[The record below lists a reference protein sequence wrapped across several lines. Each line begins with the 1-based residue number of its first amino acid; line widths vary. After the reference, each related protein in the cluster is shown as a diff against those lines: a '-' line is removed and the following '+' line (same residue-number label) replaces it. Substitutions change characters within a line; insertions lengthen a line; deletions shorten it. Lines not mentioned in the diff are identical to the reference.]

1 VEGLS
6 LDLDSSQKETRNSSS
21 ELFRIKNA
29 YEESVLQ
36 LEEVKNLKKLFLVSF
51 LKLYK
56 IKSVCQVSQ
65 INLKQAGFVRHF
77 GFIQNKKSR
86 KKLCPGNNSFF

>member
-36 LEEVKNLKKLFLVSF
+36 LEEVVQIFL
-51 LKLYK
+51 
-56 IKSVCQVSQ
+56 SQ
-65 INLKQAGFVRHF
+65 T
-77 GFIQNKKSR
+77 
-86 KKLCPGNNSFF
+86 